1 MMSKREGGREEIFG
15 GKNVTGMKK
24 WQQRSEAG
32 NIYNAATSAA
42 LKSKEIYVGTG
53 SWRALLIKTDF

>member
-24 WQQRSEAG
+24 MAAEIRSRE
-32 NIYNAATSAA
+32 Y
-42 LKSKEIYVGTG
+42 L
-53 SWRALLIKTDF
+53 